1 MKNFD
6 ISHSVLEHN
15 DSIQGTSDPV
25 KYLDLQRMLNEQ
37 RNAMMVLKISA
48 YEKALN
54 ERDHTIQSMH
64 SEMMNNQN
72 DCYILSRQYQNIME
86 K

>member
-1 MKNFD
+1 LK
-6 ISHSVLEHN
+6 HN

-25 KYLDLQRMLNEQ
+25 KYLDLQRMFNEQ
-37 RNAMMVLKISA
+37 KNTMMVLKLSA

-54 ERDHTIQSMH
+54 ERDHTIKSMH
-64 SEMMNNQN
+64 TEMMNNQN
-72 DCYILSRQYQNIME
+72 DSYVISRQYQSIME